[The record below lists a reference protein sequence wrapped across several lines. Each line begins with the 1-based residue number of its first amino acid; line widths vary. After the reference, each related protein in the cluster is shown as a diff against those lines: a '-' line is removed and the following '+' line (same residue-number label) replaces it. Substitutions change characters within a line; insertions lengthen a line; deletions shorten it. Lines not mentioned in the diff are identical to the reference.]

1 MCDLWVSYQI
11 RKIAGCACAGNA
23 GNVFSATDFKGNRE
37 LAIPACITARA
48 WPLSAKKP
56 MAQILQGVDH
66 NRYPF
71 NGDCYIE
78 FVTKKKCPEDLLNH
92 YSNYGCRSCGQYAYI
107 IIWFRRNKYVVLHL
121 LGILFVEIQLYFIEE
136 SLLETEM
143 YISGNKISFVL
154 AMSNAP
160 WMPCHPAANN
170 KSS

>member
-37 LAIPACITARA
+37 LAIPARITARA

-56 MAQILQGVDH
+56 KAQILQGVDH

-78 FVTKKKCPEDLLNH
+78 CVTKKNVPKICLT
-92 YSNYGCRSCGQYAYI
+92 I
-107 IIWFRRNKYVVLHL
+107 IHIMDVDPVGNMH
-121 LGILFVEIQLYFIEE
+121 IL
-136 SLLETEM
+136 
-143 YISGNKISFVL
+143 SFGSDGTN
-154 AMSNAP
+154 M
-160 WMPCHPAANN
+160 
-170 KSS
+170 